1 MQGAQQDNTMT
12 LKILVVDDHKI
23 VRDGLCSLIEGLSG
37 YTIIGQANNGRHAVE
52 VARREKPD
60 IIIMDVSMPEMNG
73 IDATSLIIEEMPC
86 CKIVV
91 LSMHSDKRFI
101 TGALQAGAAGFLLK
115 ECAFQEL
122 NQALDAIRSG
132 QTYLSPKVAGTVV
145 HDYRRRLL
153 AEDKETSLT
162 TKEREVLQ
170 LIAEGRS
177 TKEIADKVFVSV
189 KAIEGRRRRIMKK
202 LQVNTVADLIKYAIR
217 EGLTEL

>member
-1 MQGAQQDNTMT
+1 MT
-12 LKILVVDDHKI
+12 LKIIVADDHKI

-37 YTIIGQANNGRHAVE
+37 YTIIGQAENGRQAIE
-52 VARREKPD
+52 VSRREKPD

-73 IDATSLIIEEMPC
+73 IDATSLIMEEMPL
-86 CKIVV
+86 CKIIV

-101 TGALQAGAAGFLLK
+101 TGALQAGASGFLLK

-122 NQALDAIRSG
+122 NQALDAVRSG
-132 QTYLSPKVAGTVV
+132 QTYLSPKIAGTVV

-153 AEDKETSLT
+153 SENKEKNLT

-189 KAIEGRRRRIMKK
+189 KAIEGRRRRLMDK
-202 LQVNTVADLIKYAIR
+202 LQITTVAGLVKYAIR

>member
-1 MQGAQQDNTMT
+1 MAI
-12 LKILVVDDHKI
+12 KIIVVDDHKI
-23 VRDGLCSLIEGLSG
+23 VRDGLCSLIDGLSG
-37 YTIIGQANNGRHAVE
+37 YSIIGRAKNGRQAIE

-73 IDATSLIIEEMPC
+73 IDATSSIIEEMPL
-86 CKIVV
+86 CKIII

-101 TGALQAGAAGFLLK
+101 IGALEAGASGFLLK

-122 NQALDAIRSG
+122 NQALDAVRKG
-132 QTYLSPKVAGTVV
+132 QTYLSPQIAGTVV
-145 HDYRRRLL
+145 RDYRNRLL
-153 AEDKETSLT
+153 TDNQEKNLT

-177 TKEIADKVFVSV
+177 TKEIADRLFISV
-189 KAIEGRRRRIMKK
+189 KAIEGRRRRLMEK
-202 LQVNTVADLIKYAIR
+202 LQITTVAGLVKYAIR

>member
-1 MQGAQQDNTMT
+1 MI
-12 LKILVVDDHKI
+12 LKIIVVDDHKI

-37 YTIIGQANNGRHAVE
+37 YTIVGRAENGRQAIE

-73 IDATSLIIEEMPC
+73 IDATSSIMEEIPS
-86 CKIVV
+86 CKIIV

-101 TGALQAGAAGFLLK
+101 TGALQAGASGFLLK

-122 NQALDAIRSG
+122 NQALDAVRNG
-132 QTYLSPKVAGTVV
+132 QTYLSPKIAGMVV

-153 AEDKETSLT
+153 SEAKEENLT

-177 TKEIADKVFVSV
+177 TKEIAERLFVSV
-189 KAIEGRRRRIMKK
+189 KAIEGRRGRLMEK
-202 LQVNTVADLIKYAIR
+202 LQINSVAGLVKYAIR